1 MKTLNVNI
9 VTPSRTVYDGDVQSI
24 TLPGTIGNFQVLYNH
39 APLMSSLEIGQIK
52 IEDGQGDKK
61 VFATS
66 GGTVE
71 VLDNKVIVL
80 AETLE
85 SPDEI
90 DTQRA
95 EDAKKR
101 AKQRI
106 AKETDEK
113 DIDIIRAEL
122 ALRRAINRLKLI
134 KKI

>member
-9 VTPSRTVYDGDVQSI
+9 VTPSKTVYDGDVQSI
-24 TLPGTIGNFQVLYNH
+24 TLPGAIGNFQVLYNH
-39 APLMSSLEIGQIK
+39 APLMSSLEIGHIK

-113 DIDIIRAEL
+113 DIDIIRVEL

>member
-52 IEDGQGDKK
+52 IEDGQGDRK

>member
-1 MKTLNVNI
+1 METLHANI
-9 VTPSRTVYDGDVQSI
+9 VTPSKTAYDGDIQSI
-24 TLPGTIGNFQVLYNH
+24 TLPGALGNFQVLYNH

-52 IEDGQGDKK
+52 IEYGKNEKK
-61 VFATS
+61 IFATS
-66 GGTVE
+66 GGTIE
-71 VLDNKVIVL
+71 VLNNKVIVL

-90 DTQRA
+90 DAPRA

-113 DIDIIRAEL
+113 DIDIVRAEL
-122 ALRRAINRLKLI
+122 ALRRAINRLKLF
-134 KKI
+134 KKV